1 MKTIAT
7 TTGVPIDIVTTAD
20 DNEGTAE
27 RMRRVLGMK
36 VDDLVKEL
44 QKWDATA
51 EVLVMYQESSTGVPI
66 IAVNAED
73 GTVVLMTNTP
83 PQQPRFMTSEDVGP
97 VV

>member
-1 MKTIAT
+1 
-7 TTGVPIDIVTTAD
+7 
-20 DNEGTAE
+20 
-27 RMRRVLGMK
+27 MK

-51 EVLVMYQESSTGVPI
+51 EVLVMYQESNTGVPI